1 MNKAA
6 GLIFVATLS
15 VSPYQSATSQVP
27 LPPQCDSL
35 SPMDFEAET
44 EDTEAISCSSI
55 EARQI
60 SVLLCA
66 GAASQVQNDCD
77 DYCHEAGD
85 SCLANQVV
93 GGMDPEC
100 VESDGMA
107 TISCTFS
114 GEYTCL
120 LHE

>member
-1 MNKAA
+1 
-6 GLIFVATLS
+6 
-15 VSPYQSATSQVP
+15 
-27 LPPQCDSL
+27 
-35 SPMDFEAET
+35 MDFEAET
-44 EDTEAISCSSI
+44 EDTEAISCTSI
-55 EARQI
+55 EARWI

-93 GGMDPEC
+93 GEWTQNASSLT
-100 VESDGMA
+100 VWR

-114 GEYTCL
+114 GECTCL